1 MKDYKLTIRN
11 ATSDS
16 VSPKSGDAKG
26 CDSKET
32 GYLPKNVMDQ
42 DTSSCFSTS
51 ESGNFHWLQLELK
64 EETAIWK
71 VQIFARTDCCED
83 RLLDVE
89 IRIGNYKMPEQVD
102 GIQTTTISNS
112 DDEANR
118 RAVTNVLESSELCG
132 KIPGKDEV
140 NEELMKGSVFLIDCL
155 TKDGQDLSGKYIT
168 VLSLNATL
176 ALTFNEIEAYGAGN
190 ILLTQLNKR
199 SLVYSN
205 GLTNELRIIL

>member
-16 VSPKSGDAKG
+16 VLPKGADGKG
-26 CDSKET
+26 CNSKET

-42 DTSSCFSTS
+42 DTSSCFGTLD
-51 ESGNFHWLQLELK
+51 SGDFHWLQLELK

-112 DDEANR
+112 DDEASR
-118 RAVTNVLESSELCG
+118 RAITNVLESSELCG

-168 VLSLNATL
+168 VLSLNASL

-190 ILLTQLNKR
+190 ILLTQLDKR
-199 SLVYSN
+199 GLV
-205 GLTNELRIIL
+205 LFE